1 MGRRDITR
9 KYYFHVFLG
18 AVGVEYVIC
27 SLHKVLWFHHK
38 MLEERLQSLNS
49 ALHQASYSSPKSYC
63 IIKARAG
70 FERSH
75 SSAKSG

>member
-1 MGRRDITR
+1 MGRRTSPENIISTS
-9 KYYFHVFLG
+9 FWGLW
-18 AVGVEYVIC
+18 EYIIY

-49 ALHQASYSSPKSYC
+49 ALHQASYGSPKSYC
-63 IIKARAG
+63 VIKARAG
-70 FERSH
+70 FECSL